1 MRKIV
6 QLASIFSLFF
16 ITGLN
21 AQENSLNSQNMRDGE
36 TIEYCKQHIELQKM
50 LLDSAFAVQFYANQ
64 AKANQQAKSK
74 IPGTEKGIVY
84 KIPVVF
90 HVLHN
95 GGAEN
100 ISRDQILDA
109 LAILNRDYRLQNADA
124 ATVNSDFNA
133 NNPNAVCQPT
143 DVELEF
149 VLATKAPDG
158 TCFSGITRT
167 NSPMSYQGSNGA
179 LQVDAIIAGNDV
191 YQGAWPGNMYMN
203 IFVCGSLG
211 GAAGYTRLP
220 YEEVAQLGM
229 YNGVYLLHSYTGSIG
244 TSSTYK
250 SRALT
255 HETGH
260 WFNLEHPWGNNNS
273 PGVACGD
280 DQVND
285 TPITRGVTSCN
296 LNENFCGV
304 RANVENY
311 MDYSYCSK
319 MFTAGQVDRM
329 RAAAVSTVG
338 GRSNLSTATN
348 LAMVGAD
355 GNLSLCKVDFT
366 TSKIGLC
373 AGESIQ
379 FNDVSYNAVTSWS
392 WSFEGG
398 TPATSTNQHP
408 TITYNTPGVYA
419 VTLTAS
425 DGISSETETKT
436 GYIHVFQA
444 AETLPFYEGF
454 EGISNLDQSERWLI
468 YNAGEN
474 NEWSVSNLASHT
486 GSQSVRLENFGQNP
500 GNIDE
505 LSSSS
510 INLSSI
516 SSQTGVTL
524 SFRFAHR
531 KRSAD
536 NTEYLKVYLSNDC
549 GEQWDLRKTLVNNT
563 LSNLTDTNSWI
574 PEALDWK
581 TVHMTNVTSAYWVDN
596 FQFKFRFESD
606 GGNNL
611 YLDDINIYQGAP
623 SDDVIAAGISEQ
635 QQLQNCS
642 LFPNPAEKEIALT
655 FNTLTKQHVVVSI
668 CDVLGN
674 VVSNYAI
681 DANEGENMLFLNTET
696 LASGIYMITLNG
708 LTTKQNLRF
717 IKN

>member
-1 MRKIV
+1 MRRRI
-6 QLASIFSLFF
+6 
-16 ITGLN
+16 N
-21 AQENSLNSQNMRDGE
+21 
-36 TIEYCKQHIELQKM
+36 
-50 LLDSAFAVQFYANQ
+50 
-64 AKANQQAKSK
+64 
-74 IPGTEKGIVY
+74 
-84 KIPVVF
+84 
-90 HVLHN
+90 
-95 GGAEN
+95 
-100 ISRDQILDA
+100 
-109 LAILNRDYRLQNADA
+109 
-124 ATVNSDFNA
+124 
-133 NNPNAVCQPT
+133 
-143 DVELEF
+143 
-149 VLATKAPDG
+149 
-158 TCFSGITRT
+158 
-167 NSPMSYQGSNGA
+167 
-179 LQVDAIIAGNDV
+179 
-191 YQGAWPGNMYMN
+191 
-203 IFVCGSLG
+203 
-211 GAAGYTRLP
+211 
-220 YEEVAQLGM
+220 
-229 YNGVYLLHSYTGSIG
+229 
-244 TSSTYK
+244 
-250 SRALT
+250 
-255 HETGH
+255 
-260 WFNLEHPWGNNNS
+260 
-273 PGVACGD
+273 
-280 DQVND
+280 
-285 TPITRGVTSCN
+285 
-296 LNENFCGV
+296 
-304 RANVENY
+304 
-311 MDYSYCSK
+311 
-319 MFTAGQVDRM
+319 
-329 RAAAVSTVG
+329 
-338 GRSNLSTATN
+338 
-348 LAMVGAD
+348 
-355 GNLSLCKVDFT
+355 
-366 TSKIGLC
+366 
-373 AGESIQ
+373 SIQ
-379 FNDVSYNAVTSWS
+379 FNDATYNAVTSWS

-398 TPATSTNQHP
+398 TPATSTNQNP

-486 GSQSVRLENFGQNP
+486 GSQSVRLENFDQNP

-516 SSQTGVTL
+516 GSQTGVTL

-596 FQFKFRFESD
+596 FRFKFRFESD

-681 DANEGENMLFLNTET
+681 DANEGKNMLFLTTET
-696 LASGIYMITLNG
+696 LASGIYMITFNG